1 MILMIIHYLFSIPFV
16 RKNRACSRNIRLVV
30 LYDNRYRQPLEYV
43 EEIITRMDTFGY
55 TSTSLRY
62 ALESVKAPDHVRA
75 ICYSSQDAD
84 MPAIFKKIRRQAY
97 VSELAVE
104 FDFNMAD
111 S

>member
-1 MILMIIHYLFSIPFV
+1 MILMTILYLLSIPFV
-16 RKNRACSRNIRLVV
+16 RKKRVYSRGTRLVV
-30 LYDNRYRQPLEYV
+30 FYDNRYRQPLEYV
-43 EEIITRMDTFGY
+43 DEIITRMDTFGY

-75 ICYSSQDAD
+75 ICYSQQGAD
-84 MPAIFKKIRRQAY
+84 MPAVLKKIRRQPY

-104 FDFNMAD
+104 FDFHTAD